1 MHETPERPDP
11 KHEDAGDRPARFTD
25 HRRELIAQAYRPLAH
40 HEGVLHTRAG
50 RLDFRRD
57 IYEIGRV
64 AAIVPY
70 DPDRDLLVL
79 QRQFRLA
86 AHLSGPG
93 VLVEL
98 AAGLIEEGETA
109 EACARRE
116 MVEELGVAPSDLI
129 HAVDFMPSTGWLAEE
144 AHLFIARVDASALP
158 DHAGAAGEAEF
169 TEPFAVSPEAAL
181 KAIDEGRMRNGFTIL
196 GLLWFARHRESIR
209 ARWGFSG

>member
-1 MHETPERPDP
+1 MTDEVSSPSPD
-11 KHEDAGDRPARFTD
+11 ENASDRAARFTD
-25 HRRELIAQAYRPLAH
+25 HRRELIAQAYRPLIH

-50 RLDFRRD
+50 PLDFRRD

-70 DPDRDLLVL
+70 DPERDLLVL

-98 AAGLIEEGETA
+98 AAGIIEDGETP
-109 EACARRE
+109 ETCARRE
-116 MVEELGVAPSDLI
+116 MVEELGVAASDLI
-129 HAVDFMPSTGWLAEE
+129 HAVTFMPSTGWLAEE
-144 AHLFIARVDASALP
+144 AHLFIARVDSSALP
-158 DHAGAAGEAEF
+158 DQAGAAGEAEF
-169 TEPFAVSPEAAL
+169 TEPFAVSPEVAL
-181 KAIDEGRMRNGFTIL
+181 KAVDEGRMRNGFTIL
-196 GLLWFARHRESIR
+196 GLLWFARHRDTIR

>member
-1 MHETPERPDP
+1 MTSD
-11 KHEDAGDRPARFTD
+11 DASDRPARFTD
-25 HRRELIAQAYRPLAH
+25 HRRDLLAEAYRPLAH
-40 HEGVLHTRAG
+40 HAGTLHTRAG
-50 RLDFRRD
+50 PLDFQRD

-98 AAGLIEEGETA
+98 AAGIIEDGESA

-116 MVEELGVAPSDLI
+116 MVEELGVPPLDLI

-144 AHLFIARVDASALP
+144 AHLFIARVDSTALP
-158 DHAGAAGEAEF
+158 DHAGAASEAEF
-169 TEPFAVSPEAAL
+169 TEPFAVSPDVAL
-181 KAIDEGRMRNGFTIL
+181 KAVDEGHIRNGFTIL
-196 GLLWFARHRESIR
+196 GLLWFARHREAIR
-209 ARWGFSG
+209 ARWRS

>member
-1 MHETPERPDP
+1 MADDDSNPSPNA
-11 KHEDAGDRPARFTD
+11 DAGDRAAHFSG
-25 HRRELIAQAYRPLAH
+25 HRRDLIAQAYRPLAH
-40 HEGVLHTRAG
+40 HAGVLHTRAG
-50 RLDFRRD
+50 ALDFQRD

-93 VLVEL
+93 VLAEL
-98 AAGLIEEGETA
+98 AAGLIEDGETA

-116 MVEELGVAPSDLI
+116 MVEELGVAPTDLI

-144 AHLFIARVDASALP
+144 AHLFIARVDSSALP

-169 TEPFAVSPEAAL
+169 TEPFAVSPEVAL
-181 KAIDEGRMRNGFTIL
+181 KAVDEGRMRNGFTIL
-196 GLLWFARHRESIR
+196 GLLWFARHRDAIR

>member
-1 MHETPERPDP
+1 MTDD
-11 KHEDAGDRPARFTD
+11 DASDRPARFTD
-25 HRRELIAQAYRPLAH
+25 HRRELIAQAYRPLVH
-40 HEGVLHTRAG
+40 HAGTLHTRAG
-50 RLDFRRD
+50 PMDFRRD

-86 AHLSGPG
+86 AHLSGNG

-98 AAGLIEEGETA
+98 AAGLVEDGETA
-109 EACARRE
+109 EDCARRE
-116 MVEELGVAPSDLI
+116 MVEELGVAPLDLI

-144 AHLFIARVDASALP
+144 AHLFIGRVDSSALP

-169 TEPFAVSPEAAL
+169 TEPFAVSPEVAL
-181 KAIDEGRMRNGFTIL
+181 KAVDEGRIRNGFTIL
-196 GLLWFARHRESIR
+196 GLLWFARHREAIC
-209 ARWGFSG
+209 ARWDT

>member
-1 MHETPERPDP
+1 MADEQKHPSPDD
-11 KHEDAGDRPARFTD
+11 DASDRTAHFTD
-25 HRRELIAQAYRPLAH
+25 HRRKLIAQAYRPLVH
-40 HEGVLHTRAG
+40 HEGVLHTPAG
-50 RLDFRRD
+50 PLDFRRD

-93 VLVEL
+93 ILVEL
-98 AAGLIEEGETA
+98 AAGLIEDGESA
-109 EACARRE
+109 EDCARRE
-116 MVEELGVAPSDLI
+116 MVEELGVAPADLI

-169 TEPFAVSPEAAL
+169 TEPFAVPPEVAL

>member
-1 MHETPERPDP
+1 MADDVSNPSPDD
-11 KHEDAGDRPARFTD
+11 DAGDRTARFTD
-25 HRRELIAQAYRPLAH
+25 HRKALLAQAYRPLVH
-40 HEGVLHTRAG
+40 HEGILHTRAG
-50 RLDFRRD
+50 ALDFRRD

-70 DPDRDLLVL
+70 DPERDLLVL

-98 AAGLIEEGETA
+98 AAGIIEDGESA
-109 EACARRE
+109 EDCARRE
-116 MVEELGVAPSDLI
+116 MVEELGVAPTDLI

-169 TEPFAVSPEAAL
+169 TEPFAVSPEVAL
-181 KAIDEGRMRNGFTIL
+181 KAVDEGRMRNGFTIL
-196 GLLWFARHRESIR
+196 GLLWFARHRDAIR

>member
-1 MHETPERPDP
+1 MTD
-11 KHEDAGDRPARFTD
+11 DASDRPARFTD
-25 HRRELIAQAYRPLAH
+25 HRRDLIATAYRPLAH
-40 HEGVLHTRAG
+40 HAGTLHTTAG
-50 RLDFRRD
+50 PIDFQRD

-86 AHLSGPG
+86 AHLSGDG

-98 AAGLIEEGETA
+98 AAGIIEDGESA
-109 EACARRE
+109 EDCARRE
-116 MVEELGVAPSDLI
+116 MVEELGVAPTDLI

-144 AHLFIARVDASALP
+144 AHLFIARVDASTLP

-169 TEPFAVSPEAAL
+169 TEPFAVSPEVAL
-181 KAIDEGRMRNGFTIL
+181 KAVDEGRIRNGFTIL
-196 GLLWFARHRESIR
+196 GLLWFARHRDAIR
-209 ARWGFSG
+209 ARWGSA

>member
-1 MHETPERPDP
+1 MTDD
-11 KHEDAGDRPARFTD
+11 DASDRPARFTD
-25 HRRELIAQAYRPLAH
+25 HRRDLIATAYRPLAH
-40 HEGVLHTRAG
+40 HAGVLHTRAG
-50 RLDFRRD
+50 PIDFQRD

-86 AHLSGPG
+86 AHLHGHDG

-98 AAGLIEEGETA
+98 AAGLVEDGETA

-116 MVEELGVAPSDLI
+116 MLEELGVAPTDLI

-144 AHLFIARVDASALP
+144 AHLFIGRVDAGALP

-169 TEPFAVSPEAAL
+169 TEPFAVSPKVAL
-181 KAIDEGRMRNGFTIL
+181 KAVDEGRVRNGFTLL
-196 GLLWFARHRESIR
+196 GLLWFARHREAIR
-209 ARWGFSG
+209 VRWGFGPAT